1 MSEAS
6 GIMGAILTQVG
17 DNRELVRFS
26 SEMGPNHM
34 KWTPK
39 PFRSV
44 LKPVFIQNFTQA
56 RICIETSKL
65 TPYRRIDLEN

>member
-17 DNRELVRFS
+17 DNREFVHFS
-26 SEMGPNHM
+26 SVIVPNHT

-39 PFRSV
+39 PIRSA
-44 LKPVFIQNFTQA
+44 LKPDFIQNFTQA
-56 RICIETSKL
+56 LIRIET
-65 TPYRRIDLEN
+65 